1 VNRLGPAE
9 VLEGPLAAHF
19 WKTLRRPCCARHE
32 GGSFRNDAILT
43 LALLATVA
51 PVPDHTGKQSLVQ
64 ADPTFGT
71 VAIGA
76 LQPLPASDHK
86 DPMAIITLTARSGA
100 ASMAAPAAI
109 GWPLKIRPTGAS
121 TAASVTPDT
130 SPELT
135 DATGMS
141 LSPYL
146 LPRSGTGI
154 MWQLVPAKLAQV
166 IPCSEGVMKA
176 TLCCGEDR
184 DKTYRA

>member
-1 VNRLGPAE
+1 VNRLRSAE
-9 VLEGPLAAHF
+9 VLEGPLPAHF
-19 WKTLRRPCCARHE
+19 CKSLRKLCCGRH
-32 GGSFRNDAILT
+32 GSGRFRNDAILA
-43 LALLATVA
+43 LAPLATVA
-51 PVPDHTGKQSLVQ
+51 PVPDHTGEQSRVV
-64 ADPTFGT
+64 ADPTLDT

-76 LQPLPASDHK
+76 LQPLSASDHK
-86 DPMAIITLTARSGA
+86 DPMAIITLTVRSGA
-100 ASMAAPAAI
+100 ASMAVPDVI
-109 GWPLKIRPTGAS
+109 GRTLKILATGAS
-121 TAASVTPDT
+121 TAASVTLDA
-130 SPELT
+130 SPGLT

-154 MWQLVPAKLAQV
+154 MWQLAPAKLAQV